1 MKPKS
6 NAQQMRKAAVLCCL
20 LLCSVLLGGCWDRRE
35 VNDVAFVMGT
45 GLDKEGDQYRVT
57 MQIAL
62 PGQLGSSGSTGGG
75 EVPVVRNPTIWS
87 PKQVQAFEEQVPRN
101 SAEFREH

>member
-1 MKPKS
+1 MKPTS
-6 NAQQMRKAAVLCCL
+6 NTQQIRKAAVLCCL
-20 LLCSVLLGGCWDRRE
+20 LLCSILLGGCWDRRE

-75 EVPVVRNPTIWS
+75 GYQWYEVLLPG
-87 PKQVQAFEEQVPRN
+87 VQNRSKLPG
-101 SAEFREH
+101 SKY